1 MSKAHYKP
9 GLHFSFLFFIGIGH
23 AGQGIPLTRSFKFG
37 ILGARILAENPL
49 WYLNIKVIQV
59 FLMDFPS
66 SSAGKESTCIVGDLG
81 SIPGLG
87 RSPRGG
93 HDNPLQYSCLENPDG
108 QWSLAGYSPWGHKES
123 DMTEQLST
131 DILKHYVD
139 YIKHTGGA
147 NTADD
152 RWPVF
157 TQERIKMFYF
167 IFLLITSQRQQFPQQ
182 QEDHTLSKWTLDIY
196 QNEKYSESS
205 NKSQKT

>member
-1 MSKAHYKP
+1 MSKAHYKA
-9 GLHFSFLFFIGIGH
+9 GLHSPFLFFIGIGH
-23 AGQGIPLTRSFKFG
+23 AGQGIPLTWSFRFG
-37 ILGARILAENPL
+37 ILGARTLAENPL
-49 WYLNIKVIQV
+49 WYLNTKAIQV

-66 SSAGKESTCIVGDLG
+66 SSAGKESTCNVGDLG

-87 RSPRGG
+87 RSPGGG
-93 HDNPLQYSCLENPDG
+93 HGNPLQYSCLENPDG
-108 QWSLAGYSPWGHKES
+108 QRSLAGYSPWGHKES
-123 DMTEQLST
+123 DMTEQLSA

-139 YIKHTGGA
+139 YIKHTGGV

-182 QEDHTLSKWTLDIY
+182 QKDRTLSKWTLDIY

-205 NKSQKT
+205 DKSQKT

>member
-1 MSKAHYKP
+1 MSKAHYKA
-9 GLHFSFLFFIGIGH
+9 GLHSPFLFFIGIGH
-23 AGQGIPLTRSFKFG
+23 AGQGIPLTWSFRFG
-37 ILGARILAENPL
+37 ILGARTLAENPL
-49 WYLNIKVIQV
+49 WYLNTKAIQV

-66 SSAGKESTCIVGDLG
+66 SSAGKESTCNVGDLG

-87 RSPRGG
+87 RSPGGG
-93 HDNPLQYSCLENPDG
+93 HGNPLQYSCLENPDG
-108 QWSLAGYSPWGHKES
+108 QRSLAGYSPWGHKES
-123 DMTEQLST
+123 DMTEQLSA

-139 YIKHTGGA
+139 YIKHTGGV

-167 IFLLITSQRQQFPQQ
+167 ICLLITSQRQQFPQQ
-182 QEDHTLSKWTLDIY
+182 QKDRTLSKWTLDIY

-205 NKSQKT
+205 DKSQKT